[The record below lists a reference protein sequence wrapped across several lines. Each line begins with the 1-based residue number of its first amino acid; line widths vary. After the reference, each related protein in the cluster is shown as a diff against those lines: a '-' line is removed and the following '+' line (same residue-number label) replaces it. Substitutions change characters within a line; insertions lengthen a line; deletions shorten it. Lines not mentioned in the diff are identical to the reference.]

1 MSSIWNTC
9 LLKLENEIS
18 GSDFST
24 WIRPLQAIEIDDQIK
39 LLAPNRFVL
48 DWVKEHHLAKIEETI
63 YQFSNGLL
71 NLSLEIG
78 TKTTSTTPVNKI
90 GKPAEA
96 PKTSPNFLNK
106 AFTFN
111 NFVEGKSNQLARA
124 ASLQVSE
131 NIGKAYNPLLIYG
144 SSGLGKTHLMHAVGN
159 AVLQKNPSATVIYLH
174 SEKFVQDMVRA
185 LQQNSINSFKEYYR
199 GIDVLLID
207 DIQFFAGKERSQEE
221 FFHTFNTLLDKKHQ
235 IVLTCDKYPK
245 EIVGLEDRLK
255 SRFGCGLPVSIEPPD
270 METRAAILMKKAA
283 QVNVELPQEV
293 AFFIAKKIPF
303 NVRDLEGALRR
314 VIANA
319 QFTGREITT
328 EFTKEALHDLISL
341 KDKLVNMDNIQ
352 KTVAEYFKIR
362 VADLSSKNRKQTVTR
377 PRQIAMCLARELTSH
392 SFPEIGDAFGGR
404 DHTTVM
410 NACKKI
416 NELKEADHK
425 IAEDYSNL
433 LRTLSH

>member
-185 LQQNSINSFKEYYR
+185 LQQNSINAFKEYYR
-199 GIDVLLID
+199 NVDVLLID

-221 FFHTFNTLLDKKHQ
+221 FFHTFNTLLEKKHQ
-235 IVLTCDKYPK
+235 VI
-245 EIVGLEDRLK
+245 
-255 SRFGCGLPVSIEPPD
+255 
-270 METRAAILMKKAA
+270 
-283 QVNVELPQEV
+283 
-293 AFFIAKKIPF
+293 F
-303 NVRDLEGALRR
+303 NV
-314 VIANA
+314 
-319 QFTGREITT
+319 
-328 EFTKEALHDLISL
+328 
-341 KDKLVNMDNIQ
+341 
-352 KTVAEYFKIR
+352 
-362 VADLSSKNRKQTVTR
+362 
-377 PRQIAMCLARELTSH
+377 
-392 SFPEIGDAFGGR
+392 
-404 DHTTVM
+404 
-410 NACKKI
+410 
-416 NELKEADHK
+416 
-425 IAEDYSNL
+425 
-433 LRTLSH
+433 